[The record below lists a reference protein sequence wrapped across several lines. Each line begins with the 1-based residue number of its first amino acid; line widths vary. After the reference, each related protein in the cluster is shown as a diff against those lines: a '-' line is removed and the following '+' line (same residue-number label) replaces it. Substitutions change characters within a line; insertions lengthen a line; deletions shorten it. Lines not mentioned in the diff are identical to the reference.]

1 MNPLDSDPKPTLF
14 PLCST
19 SYEASIFSSSMKY
32 LSNQIHIVSGAI
44 PHSLF
49 ILNISVSMPVQ
60 KSSCYKNRKTM
71 AVKGDQLD
79 LHSIS
84 ASYKLSEPGQ
94 AN

>member
-19 SYEASIFSSSMKY
+19 AYEASFFSSSMKY
-32 LSNQIHIVSGAI
+32 LSNQIHIDSGAI
-44 PHSLF
+44 PDSLF
-49 ILNISVSMPVQ
+49 ILNNSVSLPVQ
-60 KSSCYKNRKTM
+60 KGSCYKNRKTM
-71 AVKGDQLD
+71 AVKGDRIH

-84 ASYKLSEPGQ
+84 ASYKLYEPGQ